1 MGLMLNK
8 FDSQVSVKIFSDFEV
23 LDFLT
28 IALEALRLLG
38 SHLVSKWYRYK
49 RGKYTLEEY

>member
-1 MGLMLNK
+1 MGFMLNK

-28 IALEALRLLG
+28 IALEVLRLLG
-38 SHLVSKWYRYK
+38 SQFQNDTDIKEEN
-49 RGKYTLEEY
+49 TL